1 MKHNDARISLAGW
14 GHEQVVLHIWCHG
27 IGLSVWSGNHLR
39 SFSLTPWLKGKIA
52 LINSPLTRTR
62 EDEGVTQKIEHTV
75 LRLRQEAVRIA
86 VAAMR
91 TEDIFVLSE
100 AVTTTYAAQQLM
112 GDGLLPNLGEIGKRH
127 SKNFGVYLFSHQ
139 KRITKKLRT
148 NSVLVA

>member
-1 MKHNDARISLAGW
+1 MKRNEASISLAGW
-14 GHEQVVLHIWCHG
+14 GHEQIVLHVWCSQV
-27 IGLSVWSGNHLR
+27 GLSVWGGNRLR

-52 LINSPLTRTR
+52 LIQSPNVR
-62 EDEGVTQKIEHTV
+62 DKEGISEKMASTV

-86 VAAMR
+86 IAAIR
-91 TEDIFVLSE
+91 TEDIYVLSE
-100 AVTTTYAAQQLM
+100 ALTTTYAAQQLM

-127 SKNFGVYLFSHQ
+127 SMNFGVYLFSNQ